1 MINLETGNVLCIV
14 VPKFNYGLRDVVT
27 FTTSLVGVFN
37 NDANISVIIILSNIL
52 TGYWQSVEQ

>member
-1 MINLETGNVLCIV
+1 MINLETGNVCIV
-14 VPKFNYGLRDVVT
+14 VPKFNYELRDGIA

-37 NDANISVIIILSNIL
+37 NDENVSVIIILSNIL